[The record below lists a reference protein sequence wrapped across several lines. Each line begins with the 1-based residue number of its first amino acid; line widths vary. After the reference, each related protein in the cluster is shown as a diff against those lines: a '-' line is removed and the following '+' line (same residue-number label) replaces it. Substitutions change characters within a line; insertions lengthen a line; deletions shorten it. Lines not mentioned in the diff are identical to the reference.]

1 MKAVLKFHQDSAHQV
16 RFFLTYFMI
25 LKLSHNI
32 LLQAHAMICTIC
44 GKIVRDMR
52 KHKLVHSGEKPF
64 QCDRCSYR
72 CSRSGTLK
80 RHMATHLNAGD
91 PPRPN
96 VEVDANQQPQQ
107 QLQEAD
113 QQLLQPQQQQPQV
126 QIQAQ
131 HATMQTIQID
141 QQQAIPI
148 HIQTHN
154 DPTASHQEPKYIELN
169 PATLDYASP
178 PPAVTSAVAEFRAE
192 FKFP

>member
-1 MKAVLKFHQDSAHQV
+1 
-16 RFFLTYFMI
+16 MI

-126 QIQAQ
+126 QVQAQ

-154 DPTASHQEPKYIELN
+154 DPTASHQEPKYVELN
-169 PATLDYASP
+169 PVTLDYASP

-192 FKFP
+192 FKFT